1 MVNYVLGKLTDEEKE
16 VLKENRERIN
26 SLIDD
31 IINGKDADQLMAVY
45 NQK

>member
-31 IINGKDADQLMAVY
+31 IIDGKDADQLMAVY

>member
-1 MVNYVLGKLTDEEKE
+1 MVNYVLGKLSDEEKE
-16 VLKENRERIN
+16 VLKENRDRVN

-31 IINGKDADQLMAVY
+31 IINGKDADQLMAAY